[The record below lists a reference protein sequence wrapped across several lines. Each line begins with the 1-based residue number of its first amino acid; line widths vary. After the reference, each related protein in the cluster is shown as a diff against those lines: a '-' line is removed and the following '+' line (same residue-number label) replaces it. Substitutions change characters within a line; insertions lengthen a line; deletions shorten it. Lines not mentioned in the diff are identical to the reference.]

1 MWNHIYLQE
10 RGGADSRP
18 TTSVK
23 KNRQNFIAKAS
34 SVSSDSMRRE
44 AEKQSIRASIFEVEA
59 VPAPHGKRT
68 FKGDL
73 EGDGEPRHGRG
84 GTRMAA
90 EVSILKRSLKGLRP
104 TDGAT
109 SQRG

>member
-23 KNRQNFIAKAS
+23 KNRQNFIAKTF

-44 AEKQSIRASIFEVEA
+44 AEKQSIRASIFDSE
-59 VPAPHGKRT
+59 
-68 FKGDL
+68 F
-73 EGDGEPRHGRG
+73 
-84 GTRMAA
+84 
-90 EVSILKRSLKGLRP
+90 
-104 TDGAT
+104 
-109 SQRG
+109 